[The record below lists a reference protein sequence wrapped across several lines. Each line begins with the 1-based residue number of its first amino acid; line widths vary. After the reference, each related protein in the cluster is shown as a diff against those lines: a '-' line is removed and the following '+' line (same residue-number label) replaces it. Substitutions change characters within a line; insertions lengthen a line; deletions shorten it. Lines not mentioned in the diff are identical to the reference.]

1 VPLTGVDPS
10 YPERMVAATSHPL
23 LYEDLAQDLATLI
36 GKGTLRAGDRLPSV
50 RQLSHQRDVSVST
63 VLQAY
68 VVLESRGL
76 VETRP
81 QSGHYVRG
89 LRAPAPAEPRAPRSS
104 GEPTKVS
111 VSDLIARV
119 YSAARDPN
127 IVPLGA
133 AQISPLLLPTDNINR
148 RLAAVA
154 RTAGGVGVAYDP
166 PPGCT
171 ALRRQIARRAAEWGI
186 ASSPDEWVTTVG
198 AMEALHLC
206 LRAVAVAGDT
216 IAVESPSY
224 YGILQLVESLG
235 MRALEIPSHAR
246 TGIDLGELALALR
259 RHKVK
264 ACVVVTNF
272 SNPLGALMP
281 DDAKRELYRILTQRE
296 VPLIEDDIYGDLFF
310 GDARPRAVKA
320 FDRTGMVM
328 LCSSFSKTVAPGYR
342 VGFVAPGRYKERVE
356 RLKFGHTIATPT
368 LPQLAI
374 ADLLAN
380 GGYDRHLRRLRRAL
394 ASQVARVSEA
404 IAEHFPP
411 GTRVSR
417 PQGGFFL
424 WVEMPPGKSA
434 LVLHARG
441 LERGISVAP
450 GPIFSAKSRF
460 SNCVRISCGFPWSD
474 VIDAS
479 IGTLG
484 RLATEL

>member
-1 VPLTGVDPS
+1 VDLS
-10 YPERMVAATSHPL
+10 A
-23 LYEDLAQDLATLI
+23 LI
-36 GKGTLRAGDRLPSV
+36 AKGTLRVGDRMPSV
-50 RQLSHQRDVSVST
+50 RQLSQQRELSVST

-68 VVLESRGL
+68 LLLESRGL

-89 LRAPAPAEPRAPRSS
+89 SRGPALPEPRTPRSS
-104 GEPTKVS
+104 SQATRVS

-119 YSAARDPN
+119 YKAARDPS

-133 AQISPLLLPTDNINR
+133 AQISPALLPTENINR

-154 RTAGGVGVAYDP
+154 RTAGGVGVTYDP

-206 LRAVAVAGDT
+206 LRAVANAGDT
-216 IAVESPSY
+216 IVVESPSY

-235 MRALEIPSHAR
+235 MRALEIPSNPG
-246 TGIDLGELALALR
+246 TGIDLALLDLALR
-259 RHKVK
+259 QHKAK

-281 DDAKRELYRILTQRE
+281 EEAKRELYRVLAHRD
-296 VPLIEDDIYGDLFF
+296 VPLIEDDVYGDLFF
-310 GDARPRAVKA
+310 GDARPRTVKA
-320 FDRTGMVM
+320 FDRAGLVM
-328 LCSSFSKTVAPGYR
+328 LCSSFSKTIAPGYR
-342 VGFVAPGRYKERVE
+342 VGFVAAGRYQDRVE

-374 ADLLAN
+374 ADLLDN

-404 IAEHFPP
+404 IAGHFPQ

-424 WVEMPPGKSA
+424 WVELPPGKSA
-434 LVLHARG
+434 LELHARA
-441 LERGISVAP
+441 LERGISIAP
-450 GPIFSAKSRF
+450 GPIFSAKARF
-460 SNCVRISCGFPWSD
+460 SNCMRISCGFPWSE
-474 VIDAS
+474 VIDRS
-479 IGTLG
+479 IRTLG
-484 RLATEL
+484 SIATEM

>member
-1 VPLTGVDPS
+1 
-10 YPERMVAATSHPL
+10 MAAATSPL
-23 LYEDLAQDLATLI
+23 LYEELATDLSTLI
-36 GKGTLRAGDRLPSV
+36 VKGTLRVGDRMPSV
-50 RQLSHQRDVSVST
+50 RQLSQQRDVSVST

-68 VVLESRGL
+68 LVLESRGL

-89 LRAPAPAEPRAPRSS
+89 SRGPALAEPRTPRAS
-104 GEPTKVS
+104 GQATRVS

-119 YSAARDPN
+119 YRAARDPS

-133 AQISPLLLPTDNINR
+133 AQISPSLLPTENINR
-148 RLAAVA
+148 RLAMVA

-171 ALRRQIARRAAEWGI
+171 ALRRQIARRAAEWGV

-206 LRAVAVAGDT
+206 LRAVANAGDT
-216 IAVESPSY
+216 VAVESPGY

-235 MRALEIPSHAR
+235 MRALEIPANPG
-246 TGIDLGELALALR
+246 TGIDLALLDTALR
-259 RHKVK
+259 QHKVK

-272 SNPLGALMP
+272 SNPLGTLMP
-281 DDAKRELYRILTQRE
+281 EEAKRELYRILAQRD
-296 VPLIEDDIYGDLFF
+296 VPLIEDDIYGDLCF
-310 GDARPRAVKA
+310 GEARPRTVKA
-320 FDRTGMVM
+320 FDRTGLVM
-328 LCSSFSKTVAPGYR
+328 LCSSFSKTIAPGYR
-342 VGFVAPGRYKERVE
+342 VGFVAPGRYRDKVE

-374 ADLLAN
+374 ADLLDN

-404 IAEHFPP
+404 IAVHFPQ

-434 LVLHARG
+434 LELHARA
-441 LERGISVAP
+441 LERGISIAP
-450 GPIFSAKSRF
+450 GPIFSAKPRF
-460 SNCVRISCGFPWSD
+460 SNCLRISCGFPWSE
-474 VIDAS
+474 VIDRS
-479 IGTLG
+479 IRTLG
-484 RLATEL
+484 QLATEM

>member
-1 VPLTGVDPS
+1 
-10 YPERMVAATSHPL
+10 MVAATSPL
-23 LYEDLAQDLATLI
+23 LYEELAGDLATLI
-36 GKGTLRAGDRLPSV
+36 AKGTLRVGDRMPSV
-50 RQLSHQRDVSVST
+50 RQLSQQRDVSVST

-68 VVLESRGL
+68 LVLESRGI
-76 VETRP
+76 VEARP

-89 LRAPAPAEPRAPRSS
+89 SRAPAPLEPRTPRSS
-104 GEPTKVS
+104 NQATRVS

-119 YSAARDPN
+119 YAAARDPN

-133 AQISPLLLPTDNINR
+133 AQISPALLPTENINR

-171 ALRRQIARRAAEWGI
+171 ALRRQIARRAAEWGV
-186 ASSPDEWVTTVG
+186 ASSADEWVTTVG

-206 LRAVAVAGDT
+206 LRAVAAAGDT
-216 IAVESPSY
+216 VAVESPGY
-224 YGILQLVESLG
+224 YGILQLVESMG
-235 MRALEIPSHAR
+235 MRALEIPANPG
-246 TGIDLGELALALR
+246 TGLDVGLLDVALR
-259 RHKVK
+259 QHKVK

-281 DDAKRELYRILTQRE
+281 DDAKRELYRILSQRD

-310 GDARPRAVKA
+310 GDVRPRPVKA
-320 FDRTGMVM
+320 FDRTGLVM
-328 LCSSFSKTVAPGYR
+328 LCSSFSKTIAPGYR
-342 VGFVAPGRYKERVE
+342 VGYVAPGRYRDRVE
-356 RLKFGHTIATPT
+356 RLKFSHTIATPT

-374 ADLLAN
+374 ADLLDH

-394 ASQVARVSEA
+394 AAQISRVSDA
-404 IAEHFPP
+404 VAVHFPP

-424 WVEMPPGKSA
+424 WVELPPGKSA
-434 LVLHARG
+434 LEFHARA
-441 LERGISVAP
+441 LERGISITP
-450 GPIFSAKSRF
+450 GPIFSAKARF

-474 VIDAS
+474 ILDAS
-479 IGTLG
+479 IRTLG
-484 RLATEL
+484 RIATEM

>member
-1 VPLTGVDPS
+1 
-10 YPERMVAATSHPL
+10 MAAVTSPHAGGSPRTSGL
-23 LYEDLAQDLATLI
+23 LYEELAQDLSALI
-36 GKGTLRAGDRLPSV
+36 AKGTLKAGDRMPSV
-50 RQLSHQRDVSVST
+50 RQLSQQRDVSVST

-68 VVLESRGL
+68 LLLESRGM

-89 LRAPAPAEPRAPRSS
+89 SRAPAPLEPRTPRSS
-104 GEPTKVS
+104 SQATRVS

-119 YSAARDPN
+119 YRAARDPS

-133 AQISPLLLPTDNINR
+133 AQISPALLPTENINR

-171 ALRRQIARRAAEWGI
+171 ALRRQIARRAAEWGV

-198 AMEALHLC
+198 AMEGLHLC
-206 LRAVAVAGDT
+206 LRAVANAGDT

-235 MRALEIPSHAR
+235 MRALEIPANPG
-246 TGIDLGELALALR
+246 TGIDLTLLELALR
-259 RHKVK
+259 QHKVK

-281 DDAKRELYRILTQRE
+281 DDAKRELYRILVQRD
-296 VPLIEDDIYGDLFF
+296 VPLIEDDIYGDLCF
-310 GDARPRAVKA
+310 GEVRPRTVKA
-320 FDRTGMVM
+320 FDRAGIVM
-328 LCSSFSKTVAPGYR
+328 LVSSFSKTIAPGYR
-342 VGFVAPGRYKERVE
+342 VGFVAPGRYRERVE

-374 ADLLAN
+374 ADLLDN

-404 IAEHFPP
+404 IATHFPQ

-417 PQGGFFL
+417 PEGAFFL
-424 WVEMPPGKSA
+424 WLEMPPGKSA
-434 LVLHARG
+434 LELHARA
-441 LERGISVAP
+441 LDQGISIAP
-450 GPIFSAKSRF
+450 GPIFSAKARF
-460 SNCVRISCGFPWSD
+460 SNCLRISCGFPWSD
-474 VIDAS
+474 VIERS
-479 IGTLG
+479 ITTLG
-484 RLATEL
+484 RIATEM